1 MEVMNNNNVNPDA
14 KGKSRL
20 DEYAQIYADDDAD
33 VEIEDN
39 E

>member
-1 MEVMNNNNVNPDA
+1 MEVMNNNIPALDA

-20 DEYAQIYADDDAD
+20 EEYQEIYADDDAD
-33 VEIEDN
+33 VEIEEN